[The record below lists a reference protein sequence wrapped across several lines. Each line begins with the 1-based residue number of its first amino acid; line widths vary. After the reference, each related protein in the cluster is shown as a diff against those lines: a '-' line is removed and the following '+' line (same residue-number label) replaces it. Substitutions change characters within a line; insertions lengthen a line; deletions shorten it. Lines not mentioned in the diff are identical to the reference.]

1 MPNHDATDYVKR
13 GQKTALH
20 KTGGW
25 TLHRRESLCFVTKTL
40 TWFDLLMKDYKFP
53 LVSTKILSK

>member
-40 TWFDLLMKDYKFP
+40 TLFDLLMKYY
-53 LVSTKILSK
+53 KILLK